1 MAATTRKK
9 DVFASALDRFA
20 RELPRLLQSH
30 YREWVIY
37 HGKRRL
43 GVYSNPEE
51 AYRRAEQLQMNSA
64 ECLVEYIVEP
74 PDVIDRTQLEGK

>member
-1 MAATTRKK
+1 MASATRKK
-9 DVFASALDRFA
+9 DVFTAALDRFA

-37 HGKRRL
+37 HGMRRL

-51 AYRRAEQLQMNSA
+51 AYRRADQLQVNSA
-64 ECLVEYIVEP
+64 ECLVEYIVES
-74 PDVIDRTQLEGK
+74 PDAVDRTQLEGK

>member
-1 MAATTRKK
+1 MATAARNK
-9 DVFASALDRFA
+9 DVFAPALDRFA
-20 RELPRLLQSH
+20 RELPRLLRSH

-43 GVYSNPEE
+43 GVFSSRAE
-51 AYRRAEQLQMNSA
+51 AFGRAEQLHISPA

-74 PDVIDRTQLEGK
+74 PDLMDRSQLEGK